1 MKEFVN
7 AACGDGGIQFKFK
20 MDFEKN
26 YRINRELYRD
36 VKLSVYEIVT
46 NCLKHSQAN
55 SITVECKS
63 KNKILTLIISD
74 NGTCDLS
81 LLGTQKGN
89 GIRNITNRAKR
100 NNGFVRHYVKE
111 GETGLTTEIQLP
123 IA

>member
-1 MKEFVN
+1 
-7 AACGDGGIQFKFK
+7 

-36 VKLSVYEIVT
+36 VKLSVYEIVS
-46 NCLKHSQAN
+46 NCLKHSNAT
-55 SITVECKS
+55 SIAIECKS
-63 KNKILTLIISD
+63 ESKILTLIISD

-89 GIRNITNRAKR
+89 GIRNIRNRANR